1 MMTLRIWLASRARHR
16 ALPYIAGLVVFA
28 FSTAFSLALEHRE
41 NADVER
47 AAKIKARALAALASS
62 RLTAHSRELV
72 RLATA
77 WQGNTPSRDAW
88 ESAAIRVIDL
98 GEFRSI
104 AWVDSSGRTVA
115 SIPDESGAAAPSEA
129 RFATERTAMARMAR
143 ATGQVSTSAPVFGE
157 AGIPVIV
164 SAAPIARGAAAI
176 VGESSLPS
184 LMQQAIDD
192 SEALEYS
199 FALYMDQREL
209 YARSSGARAL
219 EAKWG
224 QDAMLGDTRA
234 SWRLRS
240 WPTQAELTLLD
251 SPLPE
256 VMFAVGLVF
265 AAAIAGMM
273 LLYQMADRRAVA
285 VASVNRRLE
294 DEIRERERAQLAL
307 EQSEEQ
313 LRQSQKME
321 AVGRLAGGIA
331 HDFNNLLTAING
343 YADFLLADIDRS
355 DPRRDDVREIK
366 KAATRAGALTTQLLA
381 FSRRQIRQPR
391 SLDLNAVL
399 TDLERMLCRV
409 IGEDVTIDWR
419 PSERLGSVKADP
431 SEIEQVLLN
440 LVVNAGDAMP
450 NGGTIAVTTSTVSFE
465 GVTARPQLPP
475 GPYIRLRV
483 SDTGMG
489 MDAATRERIFEPFF
503 TTKGPGKGTGL
514 GLSTVYAIVE
524 NLHGAIDVESTL
536 GKGTTFTVYLPRHE
550 EQADAIGSGTMATLA
565 PRGAET
571 VLLVEDEEGVRALG
585 ARILER
591 HGYTVLEARN
601 GRDALAVV
609 AQHAGQIDLLLTD
622 VVMPEM
628 GGKQLAEALLARDSA
643 LRVLFISGYTDGDIS
658 RRGELDPCTAFLQ
671 KPFTARGLLGRVR
684 EVLDGDAVAA

>member
-1 MMTLRIWLASRARHR
+1 MTVRNWLAGKARYR
-16 ALPYIAGLVVFA
+16 ALPYAAGILV
-28 FSTAFSLALEHRE
+28 FSLSVAFAITLQRRE
-41 NADVER
+41 NADIER
-47 AAKIKARALAALASS
+47 AAMFKARALAG
-62 RLTAHSRELV
+62 LTANSIGNNVKELV
-72 RLATA
+72 RLASS
-77 WQGNTPSRDAW
+77 WQANASSRIAW
-88 ESAAIRVIDL
+88 ESAALRAIEV

-104 AWVDSSGRTVA
+104 AWVDTSGRTVA
-115 SIPDESGAAAPSEA
+115 AVPDESGAIAPLEP
-129 RFATERTAMARMAR
+129 RFAAVRAEMARAAR
-143 ATGQVSTSAPVFGE
+143 ATGRVSTSAPLFSD
-157 AGIPVIV
+157 AGISMIV
-164 SAAPIARGAAAI
+164 SAVPTARGDAAI
-176 VGESSLPS
+176 VGESALPS
-184 LMQQAIDD
+184 LLQQSIDEP
-192 SEALEYS
+192 EALGYS
-199 FALYMDQREL
+199 FALSSGSREL
-209 YARSSGARAL
+209 YARIVGTRAL
-219 EAKWG
+219 EERWA
-224 QDAMLGDTRA
+224 QDAYLTDVPGGWRIRA
-234 SWRLRS
+234 
-240 WPTQAELTLLD
+240 WPTSAELAQRN
-251 SPLPE
+251 SHLPE
-256 VMFAVGLVF
+256 AMFLAGVIF
-265 AAAIAGMM
+265 ATCTTGMM
-273 LLYQMADRRAVA
+273 LLFQMSDRRAFA
-285 VASVNRRLE
+285 LSAANTRLE
-294 DEIRERERAQLAL
+294 DEIGERERAQLAL

-343 YADFLLADIDRS
+343 YADFLLADIERG

-399 TDLERMLCRV
+399 TDLDRMLCRV
-409 IGEDVTIDWR
+409 IGEDVTINWR
-419 PSERLGSVKADP
+419 PSERLGTVKADP

-450 NGGTIAVTTSTVSFE
+450 NGGTITVTTSTVEFE

-475 GPYIRLRV
+475 GLYVRLIV

-489 MDAATRERIFEPFF
+489 MNAVTRERIFEPFF

-514 GLSTVYAIVE
+514 GLSTVYAIVQ
-524 NLHGAIDVESTL
+524 NLKGAIEVESAV

-550 EQADAIGSGTMATLA
+550 APADLIGSGTMATLA
-565 PRGAET
+565 PRGVET

-591 HGYTVLEARN
+591 HGYTVIEARN

-609 AQHAGQIDLLLTD
+609 SQHVGHIDLLLTD

-628 GGKQLAEALLARDSA
+628 GGKQLAEALVARDA
-643 LRVLFISGYTDGDIS
+643 AIRVLFISGYTDGDIS

-684 EVLDGDAVAA
+684 EVLDGVEAAA

>member
-1 MMTLRIWLASRARHR
+1 MLRSWLAAKARYR
-16 ALPYIAGLVVFA
+16 ALPYAAGVLVFTLSVAFA
-28 FSTAFSLALEHRE
+28 ITAQRRE
-41 NADVER
+41 NADIER
-47 AAKIKARALAALASS
+47 ATMLRARMLAG
-62 RLTAHSRELV
+62 LTANSIGNNVKELV
-72 RLATA
+72 RLASSWQATA
-77 WQGNTPSRDAW
+77 LSRNAW
-88 ESAAIRVIDL
+88 ESAALRAIED

-115 SIPDESGAAAPSEA
+115 AVPDESGAIAPLEP
-129 RFATERTAMARMAR
+129 RFAAMRAEMARTAR
-143 ATGQVSTSAPVFGE
+143 ATGGVSTSAPLFSD
-157 AGIPVIV
+157 AGISVIV
-164 SAAPIARGAAAI
+164 SAVPTARGDAAI

-184 LMQQAIDD
+184 LLQQSIDEPD
-192 SEALEYS
+192 ALGHS
-199 FALYMDQREL
+199 FALYMGSREL
-209 YARSSGARAL
+209 YARIVGTRAL
-219 EAKWG
+219 EERWAQEAYLTDVRGGWRI
-224 QDAMLGDTRA
+224 RA
-234 SWRLRS
+234 
-240 WPTQAELTLLD
+240 WPTAAELAQR
-251 SPLPE
+251 SSHLPE
-256 VMFAVGLVF
+256 AIFLAGLLFATST
-265 AAAIAGMM
+265 AGMM
-273 LLYQMADRRAVA
+273 LLFQMADRRAFA
-285 VASVNRRLE
+285 LSAANTRME
-294 DEIRERERAQLAL
+294 DEIRERERAQQAL

-343 YADFLLADIDRS
+343 YADFLLADIERGDS
-355 DPRRDDVREIK
+355 RRDDVREIK

-419 PSERLGSVKADP
+419 PTERLGTVKADP

-450 NGGTIAVTTSTVSFE
+450 NGGTITMTTSTVVFE
-465 GVTARPQLPP
+465 GVTVRPQLPP
-475 GPYIRLRV
+475 GLYVRLLV

-489 MDAATRERIFEPFF
+489 MNAATRERIFEPFY
-503 TTKGPGKGTGL
+503 TTKEPGKGTGL
-514 GLSTVYAIVE
+514 GLSTVYAIVQ
-524 NLHGAIDVESTL
+524 NLKGAIEVDSTV
-536 GKGTTFTVYLPRHE
+536 GKGTTFAVYLPRYE
-550 EQADAIGSGTMATLA
+550 APADLIGSGTMATLA
-565 PRGAET
+565 PRGVET

-591 HGYTVLEARN
+591 HGYTVIEARN

-609 AQHAGQIDLLLTD
+609 AQHVGQIDLLLTD

-628 GGKQLAEALLARDSA
+628 GGKQLAEALVARDSA
-643 LRVLFISGYTDGDIS
+643 IRVLFISGYTDGDIS

-684 EVLDGDAVAA
+684 EVLDGVGAAA

>member
-1 MMTLRIWLASRARHR
+1 MIARRWLVSRLRHP
-16 ALPYIAGLVVFA
+16 ALPYLTGLVVLV
-28 FSTAFSLALEHRE
+28 FSVAFSLALQRRE

-47 AAKIKARALAALASS
+47 AAMLKARALAALASS
-62 RLTAHSRELV
+62 RLTLHGRELV
-72 RLATA
+72 RLATV
-77 WQGNTPSRDAW
+77 WQGGTPSREAW
-88 ESAAIRVIDL
+88 ESAALRVIDM

-104 AWVDSSGRTVA
+104 AWVDSLGRTVA
-115 SIPDESGAAAPSEA
+115 SIPDESGAAVPSEPRIA
-129 RFATERTAMARMAR
+129 SERAAMVRAAR
-143 ATGQVSTSAPVFGE
+143 ATGQVSTSAPLFSD
-157 AGIPVIV
+157 AGVPVIV

-176 VGESSLPS
+176 VGESALPI
-184 LMQQAIDD
+184 LMQQAIDESD
-192 SEALEYS
+192 ALEYS
-199 FALYMDQREL
+199 FALYADGREL
-209 YARSSGARAL
+209 YARSSGPRAL

-224 QDAMLGDTRA
+224 QDATLGDIHG
-234 SWRLRS
+234 SWRLRT
-240 WPTQAELTLLD
+240 WPTAAELDLRD
-251 SPLPE
+251 SALPE

-265 AAAIAGMM
+265 ATTIAGMM
-273 LLYQMADRRAVA
+273 LLFQMADRRAYA
-285 VASVNRRLE
+285 LTSANRRLE

-399 TDLERMLCRV
+399 SDLERMLCRV

-475 GPYIRLRV
+475 GPYVRLRV

-550 EQADAIGSGTMATLA
+550 EQADAMGSGTISTLA

-628 GGKQLAEALLARDSA
+628 GGKQLAEALVARDGS